1 VCHGSAKVLILIKM
15 EFVMNKWRLG
25 LFLILCFGWIGK
37 SWAGLSEGV
46 AAYKKGDYQ
55 TAFNEISP
63 LAG

>member
-1 VCHGSAKVLILIKM
+1 M